1 MYGNLGGMVITM
13 LWMYVCMYILLLGAE
28 MNLFFRDELRTIY
41 RKIKEFIRQR
51 KSNKK
56 ESQKEKKLKE
66 KN

>member
-56 ESQKEKKLKE
+56 ESQKEKIE
-66 KN
+66 RKN